1 MDGMERNAACNRP
14 SNPRILEARTIREH
28 SDVHQESET
37 FRMPERATLIHV
49 AESPTDSQISL
60 ALPPDLLEQVR
71 KRVRI
76 LALLLLAAFA
86 SDLVFA
92 AGWAISLLLT
102 EGSVPRELV
111 EDGILLSGNVIGVA
125 ASLALWWAAGRRR
138 VSPSRLLTL
147 GLWYEVLVCSIIA
160 IANLWGHYN
169 QTGFLPNLTWVPVV
183 VILFPMLLPGPPRKM
198 LVGAIAAA
206 STVPIALVLLDATGR
221 VVADPGGYRSAV
233 MASAFAVVFA
243 YVSAR
248 VVYGLGREVAAARR
262 AGSYQLEELL
272 GQGGMGEVWRARH
285 RMLARPAA
293 IKLIKQDL
301 AGGTDQ
307 RIATD
312 AVERFEREAQAIAS
326 LRSPHTVELFD
337 FGTADNGAFYFAME
351 LLDGLDA
358 DTLVRRFGPVPAE
371 RAIHLLSQV
380 CHSLSEAHSRGLVH
394 RDVKP
399 ANVFVCRYG
408 EELDFVK
415 VLDFGIVKELQGE
428 PGDPGLTNA
437 DAIQGTPAFLAP
449 EQALGTM
456 DLDGRCDIYATGCLA
471 YWLLTG
477 QHVFT
482 ADTPVALLVHHVQTA
497 PDPPSGRT
505 ELAIPAA
512 LDEIVLACLAKD
524 PAERPQTAR
533 ELAHRLAAVE
543 SNAEWT
549 EERARG
555 WWALHQPTEV

>member
-1 MDGMERNAACNRP
+1 MPEGATHFQ
-14 SNPRILEARTIREH
+14 ILEG
-28 SDVHQESET
+28 
-37 FRMPERATLIHV
+37 
-49 AESPTDSQISL
+49 PTDSSISS
-60 ALPPDLLEQVR
+60 ALPPDLMEQVR
-71 KRVRI
+71 RRVRI
-76 LALLLLAAFA
+76 LALLLLAAFG

-92 AGWAISLLLT
+92 VGSAISLLRT
-102 EGSVPRELV
+102 GGSLSAALV
-111 EDGILLSGNVIGVA
+111 EDGTLSYLANVVAVA
-125 ASLALWWAAGRRR
+125 ASLVLWWAAGNRR

-147 GLWYEVLVCSIIA
+147 GLGYEVLVCFLIA
-160 IANLWGHYN
+160 IGTFWGHYREL
-169 QTGFLPNLTWVPVV
+169 GFLPNLTWVPVV
-183 VILFPMLLPGPPRKM
+183 VILFPVLLPGPPRKM
-198 LVGAIAAA
+198 LLGSIAAA
-206 STVPIALVLLDATGR
+206 STVPVALMLLDALGR
-221 VVADPGGYRSAV
+221 VVADPHSYRTAV
-233 MASAFAVVFA
+233 EASAFAVVFA

-285 RMLARPAA
+285 HMLARPAA
-293 IKLIKQDL
+293 IKLIKRDL
-301 AGGTDQ
+301 TGGTDQ
-307 RIATD
+307 RVATD
-312 AVERFEREAQAIAS
+312 AVQRFAREAQAIAS

-408 EELDFVK
+408 EEVDFVK
-415 VLDFGIVKELQGE
+415 VLDFGIVKESARE
-428 PGDPGLTNA
+428 VGDPGLTNA
-437 DAIQGTPAFLAP
+437 GEIQGTPAFLAP
-449 EQALGTM
+449 EQALGTT

-471 YWLLTG
+471 YWLLTA

-482 ADTPVALLVHHVQTA
+482 ADTPVALLVHHVQTT
-497 PDPPSGRT
+497 PTPPSART
-505 ELAIPAA
+505 ELAVPAA

-524 PAERPQTAR
+524 PTERPQTAR
-533 ELAHRLAAVE
+533 ELARLLGTVE
-543 SNAEWT
+543 LKEEWT
-549 EERARG
+549 EERARE
-555 WWALHQPTEV
+555 WWALHQPARA

>member
-1 MDGMERNAACNRP
+1 MHER
-14 SNPRILEARTIREH
+14 T
-28 SDVHQESET
+28 
-37 FRMPERATLIHV
+37 TLFHV
-49 AESPTDSQISL
+49 AEGPTDSSISL

-86 SDLVFA
+86 SELVLA
-92 AGWAISLLLT
+92 VGTAISLLLT
-102 EGSVPRELV
+102 DGSLPAGLIERETAHV
-111 EDGILLSGNVIGVA
+111 ANVFGVA
-125 ASLALWWAAGRRR
+125 ASLVLWWAAGSRR

-147 GLWYEVLVCSIIA
+147 GLGYEVLVCFNIA
-160 IANLWGHYN
+160 IATLWGHYREI
-169 QTGFLPNLTWVPVV
+169 GFLPNLTWVPVV
-183 VILFPMLLPGPPRKM
+183 VILFPTLLPGPPRKM
-198 LVGAIAAA
+198 LVGSIAAA
-206 STVPIALVLLDATGR
+206 STVPIALVLLDVSGR
-221 VVADPGGYRSAV
+221 VVADPNSYQSAV
-233 MASAFAVVFA
+233 MASAFAVLFA
-243 YVSAR
+243 YISAR

-293 IKLIKQDL
+293 IKLIKQDVN
-301 AGGTDQ
+301 GGTDQ

-312 AVERFEREAQAIAS
+312 AVQRFEREAQAIAS

-358 DTLVRRFGPVPAE
+358 DTLVQRFGPVPAE
-371 RAIHLLSQV
+371 RAIHLLTQV

-394 RDVKP
+394 RDIKP

-415 VLDFGIVKELQGE
+415 VLDFGIVKESQGE
-428 PGDPGLTNA
+428 HGDPGLTNA

-449 EQALGTM
+449 EQALGTA

-471 YWLLTG
+471 YWLLTA

-497 PDPPSGRT
+497 PAPPSVRT

-524 PAERPQTAR
+524 PANRPQTAR
-533 ELAHRLAAVE
+533 ELARRLGTVE
-543 SNAEWT
+543 LKAEWT
-549 EERARG
+549 EEKARA
-555 WWALHQPTEV
+555 WWALHQAAEV

>member
-1 MDGMERNAACNRP
+1 M
-14 SNPRILEARTIREH
+14 S
-28 SDVHQESET
+28 
-37 FRMPERATLIHV
+37 ERATVFQV
-49 AESPTDSQISL
+49 AEGPTGSSL
-60 ALPPDLLEQVR
+60 SSALPPDLLEQVR

-92 AGWAISLLLT
+92 IGTAISLLLND
-102 EGSVPRELV
+102 GSVLAVLV
-111 EDGILLSGNVIGVA
+111 ERGALLIGNVIGVA
-125 ASLALWWAAGRRR
+125 ASLILWWAAGSGR

-147 GLWYEVLVCSIIA
+147 GLGYEILVCFIIA
-160 IANLWGHYN
+160 IATLWGHYLE
-169 QTGFLPNLTWVPVV
+169 TGFLPNLTWVPVV
-183 VILFPMLLPGPPRKM
+183 VILFPVLLPGPPRKM
-198 LVGAIAAA
+198 LVGSIAAG
-206 STVPIALVLLDATGR
+206 STVPIVLVLLDVSGR
-221 VVADPGGYRSAV
+221 VVADPNSYRTAV
-233 MASAFAVVFA
+233 MSSAFAVAFA

-248 VVYGLGREVAAARR
+248 VVYGLGREVTAARR

-293 IKLIKQDL
+293 IKLIKQDVT
-301 AGGTDQ
+301 GGTDQ
-307 RIATD
+307 KIATD
-312 AVERFEREAQAIAS
+312 AVQRFEREAQAIAS

-415 VLDFGIVKELQGE
+415 VLDFGIVKESE
-428 PGDPGLTNA
+428 REAGDPGLTDAN
-437 DAIQGTPAFLAP
+437 AIQGTPAFVAP

-471 YWLLTG
+471 YWLLTA
-477 QHVFT
+477 QHVFS
-482 ADTPVALLVHHVQTA
+482 ADTPVALLVHHVQSTPA
-497 PDPPSGRT
+497 PPSART

-512 LDEIVLACLAKD
+512 LDEIVLACLAKN

-533 ELAHRLAAVE
+533 ELARLLGTVE
-543 SNAEWT
+543 LKVEWT

-555 WWALHQPTEV
+555 WWALHQAAEV

>member
-1 MDGMERNAACNRP
+1 
-14 SNPRILEARTIREH
+14 
-28 SDVHQESET
+28 
-37 FRMPERATLIHV
+37 MPERATLFHV
-49 AESPTDSQISL
+49 AEGPTDSSISL
-60 ALPPDLLEQVR
+60 ALPPDLVEQVR
-71 KRVRI
+71 KRIRI

-92 AGWAISLLLT
+92 VGTAISLLLND
-102 EGSVPRELV
+102 GSVLAVLV
-111 EDGILLSGNVIGVA
+111 ERGALLIGNVIGVA
-125 ASLALWWAAGRRR
+125 ASLVLWWAAGSRR

-147 GLWYEVLVCSIIA
+147 GLVYEILVCFIIA
-160 IANLWGHYN
+160 IATLWGHYLE
-169 QTGFLPNLTWVPVV
+169 TGFLPNLTWVPVV
-183 VILFPMLLPGPPRKM
+183 VILFPVLLPGPPRKM
-198 LVGAIAAA
+198 LVGAIAAG
-206 STVPIALVLLDATGR
+206 STVPIVLVLLDVSGR
-221 VVADPGGYRSAV
+221 VVADPNSYRTAV
-233 MASAFAVVFA
+233 MSSAFAIAFA

-248 VVYGLGREVAAARR
+248 VVYGLGREVTAARR

-293 IKLIKQDL
+293 IKLIKQDVT
-301 AGGTDQ
+301 GGTDQ
-307 RIATD
+307 KIATD
-312 AVERFEREAQAIAS
+312 AVQRFEREAQAIAS

-337 FGTADNGAFYFAME
+337 FGTADNGAFYIAME

-415 VLDFGIVKELQGE
+415 VLDFGIVKESE
-428 PGDPGLTNA
+428 REAGDRGLTDANA
-437 DAIQGTPAFLAP
+437 TQGTPAFVAP

-471 YWLLTG
+471 YWLLTA
-477 QHVFT
+477 QQVFT
-482 ADTPVALLVHHVQTA
+482 ADTPVALLVHHVQTT
-497 PDPPSGRT
+497 PVPPSTRT

-512 LDEIVLACLAKD
+512 LDEIILACLSKD

-533 ELAHRLAAVE
+533 ELAHRLGTVE
-543 SNAEWT
+543 LNTEWT

-555 WWALHQPTEV
+555 WWALHQPAEA

>member
-1 MDGMERNAACNRP
+1 M
-14 SNPRILEARTIREH
+14 SEH
-28 SDVHQESET
+28 VNL
-37 FRMPERATLIHV
+37 FHV
-49 AESPTDSQISL
+49 AEGPPDSSISS

-86 SDLVFA
+86 LDLVFA
-92 AGWAISLLLT
+92 VGTAISLLLT
-102 EGSVPRELV
+102 DGSVPAVLV
-111 EDGILLSGNVIGVA
+111 ERGALLFGNVIGVT
-125 ASLALWWAAGRRR
+125 ASLVLWWAAGSRR
-138 VSPSRLLTL
+138 VSSSRLLTL
-147 GLWYEVLVCSIIA
+147 GLGYEILVCFIIA
-160 IANLWGHYN
+160 IATLWGHYLE
-169 QTGFLPNLTWVPVV
+169 TGFLPNLTWVPVV

-198 LVGAIAAA
+198 LMGSIAAA
-206 STVPIALVLLDATGR
+206 STVPIVLALLDISGQI
-221 VVADPGGYRSAV
+221 VADPSSYRTAV
-233 MASAFAVVFA
+233 MDSAFAVVFA

-248 VVYGLGREVAAARR
+248 VIYGLGREVAAARR

-285 RMLARPAA
+285 RLLARPAA
-293 IKLIKQDL
+293 IKLIEQDVT
-301 AGGTDQ
+301 GGNDQ

-312 AVERFEREAQAIAS
+312 AAQRFEREAQAIAS

-358 DTLVRRFGPVPAE
+358 DTLVRRFGPIPAE

-408 EELDFVK
+408 EEVDFVK

-428 PGDPGLTNA
+428 TGDPGLTNA

-449 EQALGTM
+449 EQALGTA
-456 DLDGRCDIYATGCLA
+456 DLDGRCDIYSAGCLA

-482 ADTPVALLVHHVQTA
+482 ADTPVALLVHHVQTD
-497 PDPPSGRT
+497 PVPPSART
-505 ELAIPAA
+505 ELAIPSA

-524 PAERPQTAR
+524 PTERPQTAR
-533 ELAHRLAAVE
+533 ELARRLGDVE
-543 SNAEWT
+543 LIAEWT
-549 EERARG
+549 EERARE
-555 WWALHQPTEV
+555 WWALHQEAEV

>member
-1 MDGMERNAACNRP
+1 
-14 SNPRILEARTIREH
+14 
-28 SDVHQESET
+28 
-37 FRMPERATLIHV
+37 MPEHATLIHV
-49 AESPTDSQISL
+49 AEGPTDSRISL

-76 LALLLLAAFA
+76 LALLLLAAF
-86 SDLVFA
+86 SIDLVFA
-92 AGWAISLLLT
+92 AWTVISLLLSG
-102 EGSVPRELV
+102 GSLSAGLV
-111 EDGILLSGNVIGVA
+111 EDGTLFYIGNVVALA
-125 ASLALWWAAGRRR
+125 ASVVLWWAAGNPR

-147 GLWYEVLVCSIIA
+147 GLVYEILVCFIIA
-160 IANLWGHYN
+160 IAALWGHYREF
-169 QTGFLPNLTWVPVV
+169 GFLPNVTWVPVV
-183 VILFPMLLPGPPRKM
+183 VILFPVLLPGPPRKM
-198 LVGAIAAA
+198 LVGSILAA
-206 STVPIALVLLDATGR
+206 STVPVALVLLDVSGR
-221 VVADPGGYRSAV
+221 VVANPDSYRAAV
-233 MASAFAVVFA
+233 EASAFAVVFA

-301 AGGTDQ
+301 IGGKDQ
-307 RIATD
+307 RTGSD
-312 AVERFEREAQAIAS
+312 VVQRFEREAQTIAS

-358 DTLVRRFGPVPAE
+358 DTLVRQFGPVPAE

-408 EELDFVK
+408 EELDFIK
-415 VLDFGIVKELQGE
+415 VLDFGIVKESEREAGE
-428 PGDPGLTNA
+428 PGLTNA
-437 DAIQGTPAFLAP
+437 DQIQGTPAFLAP
-449 EQALGTM
+449 EQALGTT

-471 YWLLTG
+471 YWLLTA

-482 ADTPVALLVHHVQTA
+482 ADTPVGLLVHHVQTT
-497 PDPPSGRT
+497 PTPPSART
-505 ELAIPAA
+505 ELPIPAA

-533 ELAHRLAAVE
+533 ELARCLGEVE
-543 SNAEWT
+543 LKAEWT
-549 EERARG
+549 EERARE
-555 WWALHQPTEV
+555 WWALHRQEEV

>member
-1 MDGMERNAACNRP
+1 M
-14 SNPRILEARTIREH
+14 SEH
-28 SDVHQESET
+28 V
-37 FRMPERATLIHV
+37 TLFHV
-49 AESPTDSQISL
+49 AEGPTDSSISS

-86 SDLVFA
+86 ADLVFA
-92 AGWAISLLLT
+92 VGTAISLLLND
-102 EGSVPRELV
+102 ESVLAVLV
-111 EDGILLSGNVIGVA
+111 ERGALLIGNVIGVA
-125 ASLALWWAAGRRR
+125 ASLVLWWAAGSRQ

-147 GLWYEVLVCSIIA
+147 GLGYEILVCLIIA
-160 IANLWGHYN
+160 IATLWGHYLE
-169 QTGFLPNLTWVPVV
+169 TGFLPNLTWVPVV
-183 VILFPMLLPGPPRKM
+183 VILFPVLLPGPPRKM
-198 LVGAIAAA
+198 LVGSIAAG
-206 STVPIALVLLDATGR
+206 STVPIVLLLLDVSGR
-221 VVADPGGYRSAV
+221 VVADPDSYRTAV
-233 MASAFAVVFA
+233 MSSAFAVAFA

-248 VVYGLGREVAAARR
+248 VVYGLGREVTAARR

-293 IKLIKQDL
+293 IKLIKQDVN
-301 AGGTDQ
+301 GGTDQ
-307 RIATD
+307 RVATD
-312 AVERFEREAQAIAS
+312 AVQRFEREAQAIAC

-358 DTLVRRFGPVPAE
+358 DGLVRRFGPLPAE
-371 RAIHLLSQV
+371 RAIHLLIQV

-394 RDVKP
+394 RDMKP

-415 VLDFGIVKELQGE
+415 VLDFGIVKDLKGVSR
-428 PGDPGLTNA
+428 DPGLTNA

-449 EQALGTM
+449 EQALGTT

-471 YWLLTG
+471 YWLLTAE
-477 QHVFT
+477 QVFT
-482 ADTPVALLVHHVQTA
+482 ADTPVALLMHHVQTT
-497 PDPPSGRT
+497 PTPPSART

-512 LDEIVLACLAKD
+512 LDEIILACLAKN

-533 ELAHRLAAVE
+533 ELARRLGTVE
-543 SNAEWT
+543 LKAEWT
-549 EERARG
+549 EERARA
-555 WWALHQPTEV
+555 WWALHQLAEV

>member
-1 MDGMERNAACNRP
+1 M
-14 SNPRILEARTIREH
+14 SEH
-28 SDVHQESET
+28 V
-37 FRMPERATLIHV
+37 TLFHV
-49 AESPTDSQISL
+49 AEGPTDSSISS

-86 SDLVFA
+86 ADLVFA
-92 AGWAISLLLT
+92 VGTAISLLLND
-102 EGSVPRELV
+102 ESVLAVLV
-111 EDGILLSGNVIGVA
+111 ERGALLIGNVIGVA
-125 ASLALWWAAGRRR
+125 ASLVLWWAAGSRQ

-147 GLWYEVLVCSIIA
+147 GLGYEILVCLIIA
-160 IANLWGHYN
+160 IATLWGHYLE
-169 QTGFLPNLTWVPVV
+169 TGFLPNLTWVPVV
-183 VILFPMLLPGPPRKM
+183 VILFPVLLPGPPRKM
-198 LVGAIAAA
+198 LVGSIAAG
-206 STVPIALVLLDATGR
+206 STVPIVLLLLDVSGR
-221 VVADPGGYRSAV
+221 VVADPDSYRTAV
-233 MASAFAVVFA
+233 MSSAFAVAFA

-248 VVYGLGREVAAARR
+248 VVYGLGREVTAARR

-293 IKLIKQDL
+293 IKLIKQDVT
-301 AGGTDQ
+301 GGTDQ

-312 AVERFEREAQAIAS
+312 AVQRFEREAQAIAS

-394 RDVKP
+394 RDIKP

-415 VLDFGIVKELQGE
+415 VLDFGIVKESE
-428 PGDPGLTNA
+428 REAGDPGLTNA
-437 DAIQGTPAFLAP
+437 EAIQGTPAFLAP
-449 EQALGTM
+449 EQALGTP

-471 YWLLTG
+471 YWLLTA

-482 ADTPVALLVHHVQTA
+482 ADTPVALLVHHVQST
-497 PDPPSGRT
+497 PTPPSART

-512 LDEIVLACLAKD
+512 LDEIILACLAKD
-524 PAERPQTAR
+524 PAARPQTAR
-533 ELAHRLAAVE
+533 ELAHRLGTVE
-543 SNAEWT
+543 LNTEWT
-549 EERARG
+549 EERASG
-555 WWALHQPTEV
+555 WWALHQPADA